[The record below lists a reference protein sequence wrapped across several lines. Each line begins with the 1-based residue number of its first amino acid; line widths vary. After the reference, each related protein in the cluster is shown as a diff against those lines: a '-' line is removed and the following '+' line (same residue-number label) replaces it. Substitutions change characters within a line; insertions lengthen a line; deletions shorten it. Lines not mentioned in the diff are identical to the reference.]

1 MELILCLPSYVKI
14 NVLIHVCIFNDQR
27 RGEEKKHDKLGIQS
41 AVFDN
46 MLMILVYVLNLHL
59 SSCIKQKNKKTHTQM
74 LKYGNDVRLI
84 KKIMKTRKS

>member
-1 MELILCLPSYVKI
+1 MELISCLPSYVKI

-59 SSCIKQKNKKTHTQM
+59 SSCIKQRNKKNTHT
-74 LKYGNDVRLI
+74 NAEI
-84 KKIMKTRKS
+84 WE